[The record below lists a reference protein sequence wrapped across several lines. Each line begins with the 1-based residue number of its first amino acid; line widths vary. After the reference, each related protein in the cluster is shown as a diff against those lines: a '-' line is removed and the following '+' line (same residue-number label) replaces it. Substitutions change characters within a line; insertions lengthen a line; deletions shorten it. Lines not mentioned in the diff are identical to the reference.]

1 MKYPMGIK
9 QQRKKATNYGN
20 RGMSLE
26 EDINITNTYY
36 REQDIAV
43 IYKKPTPI
51 TIAKVDFPNRKEAV
65 IKKAYFKT
73 PSTTDYNGIYR
84 GKYIDFEAKETKQS
98 RFPLENIHNHQI
110 QHLKQIIQ
118 HGGIGFFI
126 IRFSAQN
133 ETYLLE
139 GKDLFEFIETENRK
153 SIPKEYIENKGYLI
167 KEKLNPRID
176 YLSQVDSIYFKG
188 GLYEKNIKK

>member
-1 MKYPMGIK
+1 MKYPTGVK
-9 QQRKKATNYGN
+9 QQIKKKTNYGN

-26 EDINITNTYY
+26 EDINITNNYY

-51 TIAKVDFPNRKEAV
+51 TITKVDFPNRKEAV
-65 IKKAYFKT
+65 IKEAYFKT

-84 GKYIDFEAKETKQS
+84 GKYIDFEAKETKQD
-98 RFPLENIHNHQI
+98 RFPLSNIHAHQI
-110 QHLKQIIQ
+110 AHMKQIMK

-126 IRFSAQN
+126 IRFSLKN

-139 GKDLFEFIETENRK
+139 GSTLLEFIEQETRK
-153 SIPKEYIENKGYLI
+153 SIPINYIKEKGYLI

-176 YLSQVDSIYFKG
+176 YLAQVDRIYFKG
-188 GLYEKNIKK
+188 ETI